1 MADGY
6 RVSTG
11 ELEAVVKRLRALQQG
26 LSECGSKAKYNTV
39 LVSDDFGAN
48 FDEAAKL
55 FGAHAQM
62 QQFLSRHIQELDS
75 LINDFGDKTH
85 AVTAAYQAREDE
97 FVASA
102 RTIGSGGA

>member
-6 RVSTG
+6 RVNTD

-26 LSECGSKAKYNTV
+26 LSECGNKAKYNTV

-48 FDEAAKL
+48 FDEAKQL
-55 FGAHAQM
+55 FAAHSQM
-62 QQFLSRHIQELDS
+62 QQFLSQHIQELDS

-85 AVTAAYQAREDE
+85 SVNTAYRTREEE
-97 FVASA
+97 FVAST
-102 RTIGSGGA
+102 RSMQSGKA